1 MDNQDM
7 SKKNEGADFFRDA
20 PLYQLTEEIQD
31 TRTRDY
37 VKNRLLPQ
45 MAWFN
50 KKSREYKRQYYVL
63 TSASIMMGAMI
74 PVMSIL
80 LEGSA
85 LPRILIAILGAS
97 ITGVN
102 AYLSINHSRDL
113 WLTYSST
120 RETLLQTL
128 YLYFNDAGV
137 YSASLAQEDRDKLLI
152 NVCEDELSRKNGTG
166 GTGYYSVITG

>member
-7 SKKNEGADFFRDA
+7 SKKNKGADSFRDA
-20 PLYQLTEEIQD
+20 PLSQLTEEIED

-50 KKSREYKRQYYVL
+50 KKSREYKSQYYAL
-63 TSASIMMGAMI
+63 TSASIMMGVMI

-85 LPRILIAILGAS
+85 LPRILIAFLGAS

-113 WLTYSST
+113 WLTYSNT

-137 YSASLAQEDRDKLLI
+137 YSSSMGQKDKDKLLI
-152 NVCEDELSRKNGTG
+152 DICEDNLGRKDGTVG
-166 GTGYYSVITG
+166 YSVIITKE